1 MLIKKSSKACL
12 SARQGFTL
20 TELLLV
26 MAIIGILAGVI
37 MVGMGS
43 SRKKARVTSALKTA
57 DSVLAEAA
65 ECYLK
70 NGTFNQWINDSSGTG
85 PICVGSSGQWPELV
99 SKCAY
104 SNFNASAFTF
114 EIICNQTSNGNDV
127 ISCDVANASCVKL

>member
-1 MLIKKSSKACL
+1 MKQKKINGLLSK
-12 SARQGFTL
+12 RGFTL
-20 TELLLV
+20 IELLLV

-70 NGTFNQWINDSSGTG
+70 NGSFTGPSTLNGTG
-85 PICVGSSGQWPELV
+85 PICGVNSGVWPELAK
-99 SKCAY
+99 KCNY
-104 SNFNASAFTF
+104 NNFNAGAFTF
-114 EIICNQTSNGNDV
+114 DIVCNVSNKNPAGDV
-127 ISCDVANASCVKL
+127 IHCDVANASCKKQ

>member
-1 MLIKKSSKACL
+1 
-12 SARQGFTL
+12 
-20 TELLLV
+20 V

-70 NGTFNQWINDSSGTG
+70 NGTFSTWANPSTGTG
-85 PICVGSSGQWPELV
+85 VICVDGSGQWPELV
-99 SKCAY
+99 KKCAY
-104 SNFNASAFTF
+104 DSFDSGNWTFN
-114 EIICNQTSNGNDV
+114 IVCNVSTQNPSGDV
-127 ISCDVANASCVKL
+127 INCNVANASCTK

>member
-1 MLIKKSSKACL
+1 MMKIKQNK
-12 SARQGFTL
+12 QGFTL
-20 TELLLV
+20 VELLLV

-70 NGTFNQWINDSSGTG
+70 NGTFSGPTSPSTG
-85 PICVGSSGQWPELV
+85 GGVICIGSSSQWPELAK
-99 SKCAY
+99 KCNY
-104 SNFNASAFTF
+104 NNFNAGAFTF
-114 EIICNQTSNGNDV
+114 DIVCNVSSNNPSGDV
-127 ISCDVANASCVKL
+127 IQCNVGNASCTKP